1 MDEDVVEMVENVSD
15 FGNVKN
21 VCRLCLSADGPR
33 SSVFATQEDEEK
45 EDSSGHRV
53 PLAAK
58 IQACLSIQIS
68 ATDRL
73 STLICAN
80 CVKSVNQWHTYK
92 ESCLRSQDKLQEW
105 LTSQLQ
111 SNPPVIPIFTIKDE
125 PMDLDEDNNVES
137 ISEITNNVEQPH
149 SPIQTMENDEC
160 NSEKVQ
166 EVTNTSDATVQE
178 VTNNSDATV
187 QEVTNNSD
195 ATAQEV
201 TNNSDATV
209 QEVTSKSDATVQEVT
224 NNSDA
229 TVQEVTSKSDA
240 TVQEATNKSDATV
253 QEVTNNSDDTNKDPE
268 PVPPAVEKEPNKE
281 ENKADQQDPVAL
293 CSIKSEP
300 QDEDDSYSTIEVEST
315 NSSELLLNPMAAS
328 GTEDTIMEADSTQR
342 SNAAGGPPKKK
353 LRRGPHTHFRGTRVF
368 KQKCHHCQIFLHSK
382 YTYMKHMKRFHSKEN
397 GIDNS
402 GSQND
407 DEEIEDVEDELISME
422 KDSPLTQVQQDIISQ
437 LKTFSCYICEQTFND
452 RRSTLSH
459 IRQHMPDLRPY
470 TCIACLTE
478 FPDRSMYQLHCGAS
492 FECAMKIALV
502 VPKHGNEQYFTCNM
516 CLRSMP
522 GRKELLSHLS
532 KHSDKQ
538 YEEMMSPTRAPPK
551 LKPMAPLPSKNS
563 LPERIIKGPY
573 KNGDPAHNHA
583 CDLCGMIYRYQPNMV
598 KHKQMCMRLDPE
610 SRVLYRCV
618 HCYMTF
624 LVFKKFHYH
633 ITADHKK
640 KDFTCFVCFSVFRS
654 PSDFL
659 THHETHRSTTP
670 TTTTQANQQVQHE
683 DTSQNAAQA
692 PLKERNAYEGNVK
705 SRISSRISSQKYS
718 CPLCA
723 QTFSTRVE
731 LNEHRNLHLKV
742 KIYSCVICRSMF
754 SSAGALEIHM
764 KDHGIDDPNERN
776 ANVSCM
782 EYGSLDEDVRIE
794 KDSVNTSAIS
804 DPGTQIHE
812 CGECGKVLS
821 NYANLRRH
829 AKIAHRN
836 CKMYDCTECSRMF
849 MRKDLYDQH
858 MLIKHNSTKTMLQ
871 CPQCPKSFV
880 FQSNF
885 TYHFRTAHLEKSQ
898 NGYACDICGKV
909 FVEEASLKIHKG
921 WHNRANS
928 RLSTR
933 FILGNQKA
941 ANGPQKESS
950 SVESG
955 ENSERPARAR
965 KSFPNPPPQ
974 SPSKSGS
981 FQCQVCNDK
990 FNDVTE
996 LRTHLWDVHCARN
1009 KAEKSFSNDDLQ
1021 CELCTNIFPDQE
1033 TLASHM
1039 QWHKANPILS
1049 DIQKTFSCDVC
1060 GKSYSS
1066 KKVLWKHK
1074 RLHKATAVAS
1084 IKFQSLARKPM
1095 ATQFLCNFCR
1105 KVFSSNQ
1112 SLQRHKLSF
1121 HSSESQNQQRAQQQ
1135 LYNSNRI
1142 SSYEDEPKT
1151 KRMKFD
1157 LESENSQAKL
1167 SPFAMDF
1174 AGERRKPVMCHVCK
1188 KMFPNMSVLY
1198 KHKQTVH
1205 KPRVKKDLTPE
1216 CIPMST
1222 QDGKFSCNICF
1233 KEFPGLSNLRQHFTI
1248 KHKKTAAAE
1257 AGSGASSNDRLV
1269 LPTPAK
1275 APERP
1280 REFEVAYN
1288 NVMYSCKLCKQCHV
1302 FNKESIMS
1310 HITNVHNTVYQADS
1324 KMFHRETN
1332 LGAYIV
1338 KDAIGATCPLCD
1350 VKYPNNRALKIHY
1363 IKFHDDAD

>member
-1 MDEDVVEMVENVSD
+1 MKNDDNSEN
-15 FGNVKN
+15 
-21 VCRLCLSADGPR
+21 
-33 SSVFATQEDEEK
+33 
-45 EDSSGHRV
+45 
-53 PLAAK
+53 
-58 IQACLSIQIS
+58 
-68 ATDRL
+68 
-73 STLICAN
+73 
-80 CVKSVNQWHTYK
+80 
-92 ESCLRSQDKLQEW
+92 ES
-105 LTSQLQ
+105 
-111 SNPPVIPIFTIKDE
+111 
-125 PMDLDEDNNVES
+125 
-137 ISEITNNVEQPH
+137 
-149 SPIQTMENDEC
+149 

-166 EVTNTSDATVQE
+166 DVTDNDE
-178 VTNNSDATV
+178 N
-187 QEVTNNSD
+187 
-195 ATAQEV
+195 
-201 TNNSDATV
+201 
-209 QEVTSKSDATVQEVT
+209 
-224 NNSDA
+224 
-229 TVQEVTSKSDA
+229 
-240 TVQEATNKSDATV
+240 
-253 QEVTNNSDDTNKDPE
+253 DTNKDPE
-268 PVPPAVEKEPNKE
+268 PIPSVVEKETDKE
-281 ENKADQQDPVAL
+281 ENQTAQQDSVPL

-300 QDEDDSYSTIEVEST
+300 QNDDDTDTIEVEST
-315 NSSELLLNPMAAS
+315 NSSDLLLNPMAVG
-328 GTEDTIMEADSTQR
+328 GTEDTVMEADSTQK
-342 SNAAGGPPKKK
+342 SNTSGSPPKKK

-368 KQKCHHCQIFLHSK
+368 KQKCTHCQIFLHSK

-397 GIDNS
+397 GIENLE
-402 GSQND
+402 SQND
-407 DEEIEDVEDELISME
+407 DEEMIEDLEDELVSME

-437 LKTFSCYICEQTFND
+437 LKTFSCYSCEQTFND

-502 VPKHGNEQYFTCNM
+502 VPKHGDEQYFTCNM
-516 CLRSMP
+516 CLRSMH

-538 YEEMMSPTRAPPK
+538 YEEMMSPTRAPPR
-551 LKPMAPLPSKNS
+551 LTPMAPLPSKNNVPDKIS
-563 LPERIIKGPY
+563 GPY

-583 CDLCGMIYRYQPNMV
+583 CDLCGMIYRYRLNML
-598 KHKQMCMRLDPE
+598 KHKEMCMRLEPKN
-610 SRVLYRCV
+610 RTLYKCV
-618 HCYMTF
+618 HCFMTF

-633 ITADHKK
+633 VTADHKK
-640 KDFTCFVCFSVFRS
+640 KDFTCSVCFSKFRS

-659 THHETHRSTTP
+659 THHETHRSTMQT
-670 TTTTQANQQVQHE
+670 NQQVQH
-683 DTSQNAAQA
+683 DGTSQNPNQA
-692 PLKERNAYEGNVK
+692 PLKERNAHEGNVN
-705 SRISSRISSQKYS
+705 SRISARMSNQKYS
-718 CPLCA
+718 CPLCT
-723 QTFSTRVE
+723 QQFSTRIE
-731 LNEHRNLHLKV
+731 LNEHRNIHLKV
-742 KIYSCVICRSMF
+742 KIYSCAICRSMF

-764 KDHGIDDPNERN
+764 KDHGIEDPKERN
-776 ANVSCM
+776 ANISCI
-782 EYGSLDEDVRIE
+782 EYGSLDDDVRIE
-794 KDSVNTSAIS
+794 KDSMNVSAIS

-836 CKMYDCTECSRMF
+836 CKMYNCIECSRMF

-858 MLIKHNSTKTMLQ
+858 MQIKHNCTKTMLQ

-933 FILGNQKA
+933 FILGNRKTSS
-941 ANGPQKESS
+941 NPQKESS
-950 SVESG
+950 SIESG

-965 KSFPNPPPQ
+965 KSFPNPPLQ
-974 SPSKSGS
+974 SPAKTSGN
-981 FQCQVCNDK
+981 FQCQVCNDN

-1009 KAEKSFSNDDLQ
+1009 KSEKNFSNDELQ

-1049 DIQKTFSCDVC
+1049 DIQKTFACDVC

-1074 RLHKATAVAS
+1074 RLHKATVVAS
-1084 IKFQSLARKPM
+1084 HKFQSLARKPM

-1121 HSSESQNQQRAQQQ
+1121 HSEPQNQQRAQQQ

-1142 SSYEDEPKT
+1142 SSFEDEPRA
-1151 KRMKFD
+1151 KRLKF
-1157 LESENSQAKL
+1157 EIENENSQTKL
-1167 SPFAMDF
+1167 PPFAMDF
-1174 AGERRKPVMCHVCK
+1174 AGEKRKPVMCHVCM

-1205 KPRVKKDLTPE
+1205 KNRVRKDVTPE

-1248 KHKKTAAAE
+1248 KHKKMSEAA
-1257 AGSGASSNDRLV
+1257 SASSNDKLAFS
-1269 LPTPAK
+1269 TPEQPK
-1275 APERP
+1275 DVGIY
-1280 REFEVAYN
+1280 EVAHNY
-1288 NVMYSCKLCKQCHV
+1288 VLYSCKLCKQCHV
-1302 FNKESIMS
+1302 FSKQSIIS
-1310 HITNVHNTVYQADS
+1310 HITNVHNAVYQADS
-1324 KMFHRETN
+1324 KTFHREIN
-1332 LGAYIV
+1332 LSTYTV
-1338 KDAIGATCPLCD
+1338 KDALGTTCPLCD

-1363 IKFHDDAD
+1363 IKFHEDAD

>member
-1 MDEDVVEMVENVSD
+1 
-15 FGNVKN
+15 
-21 VCRLCLSADGPR
+21 
-33 SSVFATQEDEEK
+33 
-45 EDSSGHRV
+45 
-53 PLAAK
+53 
-58 IQACLSIQIS
+58 
-68 ATDRL
+68 
-73 STLICAN
+73 
-80 CVKSVNQWHTYK
+80 
-92 ESCLRSQDKLQEW
+92 
-105 LTSQLQ
+105 
-111 SNPPVIPIFTIKDE
+111 
-125 PMDLDEDNNVES
+125 
-137 ISEITNNVEQPH
+137 
-149 SPIQTMENDEC
+149 MENDDNSGNES

-166 EVTNTSDATVQE
+166 DVTDNDA
-178 VTNNSDATV
+178 NDI
-187 QEVTNNSD
+187 D
-195 ATAQEV
+195 
-201 TNNSDATV
+201 
-209 QEVTSKSDATVQEVT
+209 
-224 NNSDA
+224 
-229 TVQEVTSKSDA
+229 
-240 TVQEATNKSDATV
+240 
-253 QEVTNNSDDTNKDPE
+253 KDPE
-268 PVPPAVEKEPNKE
+268 PIPSTVEKETEADKE
-281 ENKADQQDPVAL
+281 ENQTDQQESVAL

-300 QDEDDSYSTIEVEST
+300 QDDDDTDCTIEIEST
-315 NSSELLLNPMAAS
+315 NSSDLLLNPMAV
-328 GTEDTIMEADSTQR
+328 GETEDTVMEADSTQK
-342 SNAAGGPPKKK
+342 SNTSGSPPKKK

-368 KQKCHHCQIFLHSK
+368 KQKCTHCQIFLHSK

-397 GIDNS
+397 GIENLE
-402 GSQND
+402 SQND
-407 DEEIEDVEDELISME
+407 DEEMIEDLEDELVSME

-437 LKTFSCYICEQTFND
+437 LKTFSCYSCEQTFND

-516 CLRSMP
+516 CLRSMH

-538 YEEMMSPTRAPPK
+538 YEEMMSPTRAPPR
-551 LKPMAPLPSKNS
+551 LTPMAPLPSKNS
-563 LPERIIKGPY
+563 IPDKISGPY

-583 CDLCGMIYRYQPNMV
+583 CDLCGMIYRYRPNML
-598 KHKQMCMRLDPE
+598 KHKEMCMRLEPE
-610 SRVLYRCV
+610 NRTLYKCV
-618 HCYMTF
+618 HCFMTF

-640 KDFTCFVCFSVFRS
+640 KDFTCSVCFSKFRS

-659 THHETHRSTTP
+659 THHETHRSTTQ
-670 TTTTQANQQVQHE
+670 TNQQMQH
-683 DTSQNAAQA
+683 DGTSQNPNQA
-692 PLKERNAYEGNVK
+692 PLKERNAHEGNVN
-705 SRISSRISSQKYS
+705 SRISSRMSNQKYS
-718 CPLCA
+718 CPLCV
-723 QTFSTRVE
+723 QEFSTRIE
-731 LNEHRNLHLKV
+731 LNEHRNIHLKV
-742 KIYSCVICRSMF
+742 KIYSCAICRSMF
-754 SSAGALEIHM
+754 SSSGALEIHM
-764 KDHGIDDPNERN
+764 KDHGIEDPKERN
-776 ANVSCM
+776 ANISCV

-794 KDSVNTSAIS
+794 KDSMNASAIS

-836 CKMYDCTECSRMF
+836 SKMYNCVECSRMF

-858 MLIKHNSTKTMLQ
+858 MQIKHNCTKSMLQ

-933 FILGNQKA
+933 FILGNRKA
-941 ANGPQKESS
+941 SSSPQKESS
-950 SVESG
+950 SIESG
-955 ENSERPARAR
+955 ENPERPARAR

-974 SPSKSGS
+974 SPAKASGN
-981 FQCQVCNDK
+981 FQCQVCNDN

-1009 KAEKSFSNDDLQ
+1009 KSEKNFSNDELQ

-1049 DIQKTFSCDVC
+1049 DIQKTFACDVC

-1074 RLHKATAVAS
+1074 RLHKATVVAS
-1084 IKFQSLARKPM
+1084 LKFQSLTRKPM

-1121 HSSESQNQQRAQQQ
+1121 HSDAQNQQRAQQQ

-1142 SSYEDEPKT
+1142 SSFEDEPRA
-1151 KRMKFD
+1151 KRLKF
-1157 LESENSQAKL
+1157 EIENENSQAKL
-1167 SPFAMDF
+1167 PPFAMDF
-1174 AGERRKPVMCHVCK
+1174 AGEKRKPVMCHVCM

-1205 KPRVKKDLTPE
+1205 KNRGRKDATPE

-1248 KHKKTAAAE
+1248 KHKKTSEAA
-1257 AGSGASSNDRLV
+1257 SASNNDKLA
-1269 LPTPAK
+1269 LPP
-1275 APERP
+1275 PERP
-1280 REFEVAYN
+1280 REVGIYEVAYN

-1302 FNKESIMS
+1302 FNKQSIIS
-1310 HITNVHNTVYQADS
+1310 HITNVHNAVYQADS
-1324 KMFHRETN
+1324 KTFHREIN
-1332 LGAYIV
+1332 LSTYMV
-1338 KDAIGATCPLCD
+1338 KDALGTTCPLCD

-1363 IKFHDDAD
+1363 IKFHENAD